1 MSGDRQDKNPAM
13 KIFDNKELKI
23 GIFVILVL
31 AATFLVI
38 NYLRNKDIFNREYEV
53 SAVYEDV
60 QGLLPSASV
69 MFKGYKVGQVNE
81 VEYLPDTLTRR

>member
-38 NYLRNKDIFNREYEV
+38 NYLRNKDI
-53 SAVYEDV
+53 
-60 QGLLPSASV
+60 
-69 MFKGYKVGQVNE
+69 
-81 VEYLPDTLTRR
+81 TR